1 MSFSPKN
8 WTSQVK
14 HCTMISI
21 FWFWETAPAWYVKIC
36 LKNTSHH
43 LFLYFL
49 NFWVHFTYVHYDQP
63 KMVDLPNIPHAINSW
78 QFLQGKKTAY
88 WMYFGL
94 YIRWKFRKHYG
105 KHSGHR
111 SVHLWHHSGISLLLF
126 LLCQF
131 WNMQTSQQT
140 FVWPLLRVGIF
151 SSKERCLSLISVAN
165 LIASFPLKIVRGSC
179 QMQ

>member
-1 MSFSPKN
+1 MSFSRKN
-8 WTSQVK
+8 WASQVK
-14 HCTMISI
+14 HCTMTST
-21 FWFWETAPAWYVKIC
+21 FWFWETAQAWYVKIC

-63 KMVDLPNIPHAINSW
+63 KMVDLPNITHAINSW

-105 KHSGHR
+105 KHSGHG
-111 SVHLWHHSGISLLLF
+111 SVHLWHHSGTSLF
-126 LLCQF
+126 LILLCSSDTRALSF
-131 WNMQTSQQT
+131 FERLGNDCHCTVYVQT
-140 FVWPLLRVGIF
+140 FIYNMGN
-151 SSKERCLSLISVAN
+151 SLETS
-165 LIASFPLKIVRGSC
+165 LFPPQKN
-179 QMQ
+179 